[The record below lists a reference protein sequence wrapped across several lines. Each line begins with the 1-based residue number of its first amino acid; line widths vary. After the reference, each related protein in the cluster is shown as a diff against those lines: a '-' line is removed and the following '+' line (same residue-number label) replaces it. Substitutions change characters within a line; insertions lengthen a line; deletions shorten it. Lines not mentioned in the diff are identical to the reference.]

1 MSDSIKDA
9 ITGRDTFYME
19 GNKLYNAITGR
30 EVAIIPSGGGGGSSQ
45 TTVTDSS
52 STAAVIGSLAANTR
66 YVYTKALTS
75 LKVSAVVDSSM
86 ESEIQFT
93 AGASINVDL
102 PASLGMIGDDDTDDT
117 DGEPVFEVGKSYII
131 NVKNNIA
138 VAAEYTPGVSA

>member
-1 MSDSIKDA
+1 MA
-9 ITGRDTFYME
+9 ILDVGTGLLIL
-19 GNKLYNAITGR
+19 GQAASG
-30 EVAIIPSGGGGGSSQ
+30 GGGGGSSQ
-45 TTVTDSS
+45 TTVTDSN

-102 PASLGMIGDDDTDDT
+102 PASLGMIGDDDDT
-117 DGEPVFEVGKSYII
+117 DGEPVFEAGKSYII

-138 VAAEYTPGVSA
+138 VAAEYTPGVTA

>member
-1 MSDSIKDA
+1 MA
-9 ITGRDTFYME
+9 ILDVGTGLLIL
-19 GNKLYNAITGR
+19 GQAASG
-30 EVAIIPSGGGGGSSQ
+30 GGGGGSSQ
-45 TTVTDSS
+45 TTVTNSS

-117 DGEPVFEVGKSYII
+117 DGEPVFEAGKSYII

-138 VAAEYTPGVSA
+138 VAAEYTPGVAK